1 MKMGKRQLVLAAL
14 VVALGA
20 AVYLNFT
27 LSGGTQLPATQAVAS
42 GRELGQTLLVNASG
56 SAIVSSG
63 GKAASGTVSA
73 SSGTSSAAVKTSA
86 EAGTLTD
93 EYFSQAR
100 LNRQKARDEAT
111 ELLTEVLNDAQK
123 SDAAKTEAVDK
134 AAVIA
139 QNIQKETN
147 IENLIKAKGY
157 PDCIVSIEDNGC
169 NVIVKTKAAEQDDA
183 IIINDIVSGQTG
195 LSYDK
200 IKIVERQ

>member
-56 SAIVSSG
+56 GAIASSA
-63 GKAASGTVSA
+63 GKAASGTASA
-73 SSGTSSAAVKTSA
+73 VSGTASGAVKTSA
-86 EAGTLTD
+86 NAGTLTD

-100 LNRQKARDEAT
+100 LARQKARDEAA
-111 ELLTEVLNDAQK
+111 ELLSKVLNDAK
-123 SDAAKTEAVDK
+123 ESDAAKKEAVDK
-134 AAVIA
+134 AAAIA
-139 QNIQKETN
+139 QNALKETN

-157 PDCIVSIEDNGC
+157 SDCIVSLEENGC
-169 NVIVKTKAAEQDDA
+169 SVIVKTKAAEQDDA

>member
-63 GKAASGTVSA
+63 GKAASAA
-73 SSGTSSAAVKTSA
+73 SGASSAAVKTNA

-100 LNRQKARDEAT
+100 LDRQKARDEAT
-111 ELLTEVLNDAQK
+111 ELLKEVLSASNEN
-123 SDAAKTEAVDK
+123 DAAKKEAVDK
-134 AAVIA
+134 AAAIA
-139 QNIQKETN
+139 ETIQKETN

-157 PDCIVSIEDNGC
+157 SDCIVSIEDDGC
-169 NVIVKTKAAEQDDA
+169 SVIVKTKAAEQDDA

-195 LSYDK
+195 LSYNK

>member
-27 LSGGTQLPATQAVAS
+27 FSGGTQLSATQAVAS

-56 SAIVSSG
+56 SAITSSG
-63 GKAASGTVSA
+63 SKTASGTVSA
-73 SSGTSSAAVKTSA
+73 SSGTGSAAVKANA

-93 EYFSQAR
+93 DYFSQAR
-100 LNRQKARDEAT
+100 LARQKARDEAE
-111 ELLTEVLNDAQK
+111 ELLTTVLNDAK
-123 SDAAKTEAVDK
+123 ESDSAKKEAVDK
-134 AAVIA
+134 AAAIA
-139 QNIQKETN
+139 QNTLKETN

-157 PDCIVSIEDNGC
+157 QDCIVSLEDNGC
-169 NVIVKTKAAEQDDA
+169 SVIVKTKAAEQDDA
-183 IIINDIVSGQTG
+183 IIINDIVAGQTG
-195 LSYDK
+195 LTYDK

>member
-27 LSGGTQLPATQAVAS
+27 LNGGTQLPATQAVAS
-42 GRELGQTLLVNASG
+42 GRELGQTLLVTASG
-56 SAIVSSG
+56 SALASSA
-63 GKAASGTVSA
+63 GKAASGAASA
-73 SSGTSSAAVKTSA
+73 SSGTTSGAVKTSA
-86 EAGTLTD
+86 NAGTLTD
-93 EYFSQAR
+93 EYFSEAR

-111 ELLTEVLNDAQK
+111 ELLTQVLNDAQK
-123 SDAAKTEAVDK
+123 SDAAKAEAVDK

-139 QNIQKETN
+139 QNIQKETS

-157 PDCIVSIEDNGC
+157 PDCIVSLEDDGC
-169 NVIVKTKAAEQDDA
+169 SVTAKTIASEHDDA
-183 IIINDIVSGQTG
+183 IIITDIVAGQTG